1 MPVRYG
7 CAFYENGSLRSCEPA
22 RPAHVPTPLGEMAA
36 YDATA
41 SAICG
46 DVNSLCFDENGA
58 VCGLVTAACTLRWLV
73 DGQQHSIS
81 PRMEKDQLTML
92 RTVVVPLRL
101 TFMANGLVQMDDGQ
115 QVLLAPTKEISVAP
129 FVALPD
135 MRPGN

>member
-1 MPVRYG
+1 M
-7 CAFYENGSLRSCEPA
+7 
-22 RPAHVPTPLGEMAA
+22 HVPTPLGELAA
-36 YDATA
+36 YDSTA

-46 DVNSLCFDENGA
+46 DINSLCFDEKGA
-58 VCGLVTAACTLRWLV
+58 VCGLVTAACTLRWQAN
-73 DGQQHSIS
+73 GQQQSIA

-101 TFMANGLVQMDDGQ
+101 TFLPDGLVQIDDGQ
-115 QVLLAPTKEISVAP
+115 QVLLAPAKEISVGP

>member
-1 MPVRYG
+1 MITGYAPDH
-7 CAFYENGSLRSCEPA
+7 
-22 RPAHVPTPLGEMAA
+22 RPPRDVGE
-36 YDATA
+36 D
-41 SAICG
+41 G
-46 DVNSLCFDENGA
+46 RVFDRRLLSWPDHA
-58 VCGLVTAACTLRWLV
+58 QRVA

-101 TFMANGLVQMDDGQ
+101 TFMADGLVQMDDGQ

-135 MRPGN
+135 MRESC